1 MTVPPLLAK
10 STSKNEAPSPSRFL
24 LNHLQDV
31 YTSAVQVL
39 DSTGND
45 QMNALKLEPSK
56 WTARLRSVVTLAAAL
71 HDLGKANDHFQAM
84 LDDNWDGTQQ
94 GLRHEWA
101 TLLILALPNWREW
114 LTPALA
120 DSTDWDHALSAIA
133 GHHPAHK
140 RPSPPTEPQAGRTE
154 IILLTGHPDF
164 HDCQKWLRSTFQLS
178 EPPFG
183 LDVKRHL
190 ATSRSNSVFPELGY
204 WCADAIDGW
213 QSHSAEEKRF
223 VAAVK
228 ACLIAADV
236 AGSALP
242 RTNMDAQQRRTWIAS
257 AFERKPTPEQ
267 LHQIVTD
274 RLDGKELRPFQRA
287 GAQTQS
293 RVTFVRAGCGSGK
306 TILADLWAAQRCPG
320 KRLYI
325 CYPTTGTATEGF
337 RDYFVDADQ
346 HSKFGADLFHG
357 RAEVDLEMLAVTQ
370 EEPLEEPDDPEI
382 EIFQRIES
390 FESWSTPIVCCTV
403 DTVLGLM
410 QNNRRGLFGWPALA
424 GAAFVFD
431 EIHAYDELLFGALLR
446 FLQEMHGVPVLLMTA
461 SLPVGRHE
469 AIVELLHR
477 QNETMHEVPGPADLE
492 QLPRYH
498 RWTGDISDPVGLV
511 KAELASGGKV
521 LWVSNTVNRVMRR
534 AEETRDLWP
543 MIYHSRYRYED
554 RVARHKDVID
564 AFQATG
570 VALAICSQVAEMSL
584 DLSASLLITD
594 LCPVS
599 ALIQRLGRLNRRAV
613 PGPPGKSNP
622 PTMPFVVLEPLDDNG
637 NLQALPYTEAELKT
651 ARKWLAEL
659 GIVPLSQADLATSW
673 KNMDKSPAPRV
684 GDSAWLDGGPT
695 TQVHPLRKAS
705 PGITV
710 LREQDLPLLRKG
722 TPLVRLLLPMPDPR
736 PLPWQ
741 KWRRCKGIPIA
752 PAGTILYD
760 NCRGAQWQK

>member
-1 MTVPPLLAK
+1 MTVPYLLAK
-10 STSKNEAPSPSRFL
+10 STPKNETPSPSRFL
-24 LNHLQDV
+24 RNHLEHV
-31 YTSAVQVL
+31 HASALQVL
-39 DSTGND
+39 DSTGEN
-45 QMNALKLEPSK
+45 QLNALGLEVSK
-56 WTARLRSVVTLAAAL
+56 WKARLRSVVALAAAL
-71 HDLGKANDHFQAM
+71 HDLGKANNHFQEM
-84 LDDNWDGTQQ
+84 LGENWDSTPQ
-94 GLRHEWA
+94 GLRHEWV
-101 TLLILALPNWREW
+101 TLLMLALPNWRKW
-114 LTPALA
+114 LTPALT
-120 DSTDWDHALSAIA
+120 DSNDWDHVLSAIA

-140 RPSPPTEPQAGRTE
+140 RPSPPTEPQGGRTE
-154 IILLTGHPDF
+154 IVLYTGHPDF
-164 HDCQKWLRSTFQLS
+164 HACQDWLGSTFPLS
-178 EPPFG
+178 DPPLGENVTRF
-183 LDVKRHL
+183 L
-190 ATSRSNSVFPELGY
+190 ASARSNSVFPELRF
-204 WCADAIDGW
+204 WCADAIDVW
-213 QSHSAEEKRF
+213 QSRSADEKRF

-228 ACLIAADV
+228 ACLLAADV

-242 RTNMDAQQRRTWIAS
+242 RTSMDAQQRQTWLAG

-370 EEPLEEPDDPEI
+370 EDSLEDPDDAEI
-382 EIFQRIES
+382 ETFQRIES
-390 FESWSTPIVCCTV
+390 LESWSTPIVCCTV

-431 EIHAYDELLFGALLR
+431 EIHAYDELLFSALLR
-446 FLQEMHGVPVLLMTA
+446 FLQEMRGVPVLLMTA
-461 SLPVGRHE
+461 SLPVGRHR
-469 AIVELLHR
+469 AIVALLQS
-477 QNETMHEVPGPADLE
+477 QNESLQEIPGPIDLE

-498 RWTGDISDPVGLV
+498 RWTGDVGDPGGLV
-511 KAELASGGKV
+511 KAEFARGGKV
-521 LWVSNTVNRVMRR
+521 LWVCNTVNRVMRR
-534 AEETRDLWP
+534 AEEAHALWP

-564 AFQATG
+564 AFQAAG
-570 VALAICSQVAEMSL
+570 AALAICSQVAEMSL
-584 DLSASLLITD
+584 DLSASLLVTD

-613 PGPPGKSNP
+613 PGGPGKLNP
-622 PTMPFVVLEPLDDNG
+622 PTMPFLVLEPLDDNG
-637 NLQALPYTEAELKT
+637 KLQALPYTEEELAT
-651 ARKWLAEL
+651 AREWLTKL
-659 GIVPLSQADLATSW
+659 GTAPLSQAVLAAAW
-673 KNMDKSPAPRV
+673 QEMDKALAPCP

-695 TQVHPLRKAS
+695 TQVKPLRKAS
-705 PGITV
+705 LGITV

-736 PLPWQ
+736 PLPWRN
-741 KWRRCKGIPIA
+741 WRCWKGIPIA
-752 PAGTILYD
+752 PAETILYD
-760 NCRGAQWQK
+760 KCRGAQWQK